1 MFLKPKEIKSNEA
14 SVLPTDMLKQSL
26 TMSSVVTHQ
35 PVQRQAEANPTAVQ
49 TDATNSK
56 KEDKTVTEDKPA
68 ISESPVQI
76 PSKIGETSV
85 SKASEIKP
93 SPAKKLYNVIIAS
106 VGSSEAAE
114 QAAQD
119 LQKQGYAHAKAII
132 GEGKA
137 RVSVESFEVE
147 ADAYRAIQKFQS
159 EGRFTEAWV
168 LRR

>member
-1 MFLKPKEIKSNEA
+1 M
-14 SVLPTDMLKQSL
+14 LPTDMLKQSL

-93 SPAKKLYNVIIAS
+93 SPAKKLYNVMVKYIAPILLI
-106 VGSSEAAE
+106 VIFASSI
-114 QAAQD
+114 
-119 LQKQGYAHAKAII
+119 LQSI
-132 GEGKA
+132 GLIK
-137 RVSVESFEVE
+137 
-147 ADAYRAIQKFQS
+147 I
-159 EGRFTEAWV
+159 
-168 LRR
+168 